1 MENKYYTPNLEE
13 FCSGFEYEEWVES
26 YPEGFWTSTY
36 VYGEASHSTPSLQSL
51 RNLIKTENIRTK
63 FLDQSDIES
72 FGFFGIMSGVFG
84 RQIVNNLQFVK
95 PISDNEW
102 CSIDAKLIEHNRHPI
117 ESIVITKTINE
128 KTSIIFDGV
137 IKNRNEFKRILKQL
151 NIIE

>member
-1 MENKYYTPNLEE
+1 MENKYYTPDLEE

-72 FGFFGIMSGVFG
+72 FGFKCTGVHVDELEFE
-84 RQIVNNLQFVK
+84 L
-95 PISDNEW
+95 DE
-102 CSIDAKLIEHNRHPI
+102 
-117 ESIVITKTINE
+117 ESFLTLDVDGYMRIADYGEGDVTRF
-128 KTSIIFDGV
+128 SGV
-137 IKNRNEFKRILKQL
+137 IKNKTEFRKLLKQL

>member
-1 MENKYYTPNLEE
+1 MENKYYTPDLTE
-13 FCSGFEYEEWVES
+13 FCPGFEYEEWVES

-72 FGFFGIMSGVFG
+72 FGFKFT
-84 RQIVNNLQFVK
+84 NK
-95 PISDNEW
+95 
-102 CSIDAKLIEHNRHPI
+102 SIDLWFEIDGWWDISGGHRVKKYILHYGLYDNRMIIEGLTNGGDTDTFF
-117 ESIVITKTINE
+117 EGTV
-128 KTSIIFDGV
+128 
-137 IKNRNEFKRILKQL
+137 KNKSQLRQLLKML